1 MFVKFK
7 LYLGGVEEEP
17 IVIEALTYED
27 ALSMSEDIFGDR
39 VARLEKLDEI
49 QDTTVDLVRDSCRR

>member
-1 MFVKFK
+1 MSVKFK

-49 QDTTVDLVRDSCRR
+49 QDTTVDLV